1 MGFFDK
7 ILKAIGF
14 ESVEEE
20 STKKPKKESVTSSK
34 FNLKNKSTKK
44 TTEEDEEI
52 EMYSPKNQA
61 ELENVISVFENGES
75 ALVNFANFSEY
86 DKNDAI
92 IFLSGA
98 VFALKYK
105 MKKIQ
110 GNLYLISKTDGELV

>member
-20 STKKPKKESVTSSK
+20 NTKKPKKESVTSSK

-44 TTEEDEEI
+44 EDEEI

-61 ELENVISVFENGES
+61 ELENVVSVFENGES